1 MICPNTNTIEWK
13 SLVAKIGELQAWKE
27 YIKNGN
33 EIPTL
38 GQLESINKELKVIQ
52 FQKLFPE
59 EQFLTAKQLQ
69 QRTAIEQSVKDT
81 AEKMSAKIGIPFR
94 YIRETQTL
102 AKGWIENG
110 EAVINL
116 AYATLDTPIHEIL
129 GHPIVRAIKNT
140 ERKDGTWGTGK
151 VSDLYENLLKEL
163 ETGKGKEV
171 LDRVKR
177 DYKYKDEKFVKH
189 LKLRLENTTL
199 TLEERNDYQ
208 KHIDSQIYSLE
219 EQQEEAIVT
228 LLGKLTEGKLD
239 KVKDKNLI
247 SLLKELLSQMT
258 AYMRSLF
265 NSKELDISKLKA
277 DMTLDELSTLL
288 AYSNSKIILP
298 GSKVEYTTPD
308 GTKHSTY
315 QEASNYISKL
325 FNESKDV
332 DLSGVGINRGVTKI
346 SGIQVDEFVNNVG
359 ITFKKING
367 KWYTSYT
374 NYKQEISGDI
384 VLVEYNFKE
393 NKLEIESFIEKNKE
407 YEQSKEII
415 EAWKKENGIVYNPEE
430 VYSRG
435 QGFYSSIGAYSTVE
449 LDLLL
454 QNLLTHIEDNKK
466 AGGEFTI
473 SAFTKP
479 IDKRIGHLE
488 KESSVRFVIYPK
500 SKDIKWAA
508 PTDVYSGSVW
518 DASQKVSK
526 DKKSELLGVSFT
538 KAPSLQ
544 NVNQVSP
551 NLADIIDN
559 LAHHHNEL
567 GIELTGTNFRLE
579 VDENVPYEIKK
590 LVNSVNS
597 ILDSKYG
604 KIVKPEIK
612 ESDKEI
618 IKVELSDPY
627 TTKFSDIT
635 FNTEQE
641 AKNWIKIESEKQDKQ
656 YDEFDI
662 SSENKFTY
670 KVVKIKQGI
679 QPTKTKDNVSSIKSV
694 ANKLGGNPLS
704 DFTITKE
711 EYEKNIKSRT
721 EEEFRGLTED
731 IEPFKEH
738 AIFEGQ
744 QYRYFDENGRPY
756 FRDAINNTYIR
767 RGEPKE
773 YTSQAL
779 TNLKIATLKEVAKK
793 YPRSLITSKVIAV
806 SNSNERQYS
815 KIDLLE
821 SISELKDDVTLKEQL
836 EIVDSL
842 TSAVLVSYA
851 DVLGTKG
858 QISIEQAVQQ
868 TIDGLPNLANE
879 YSAEGNTVMAN
890 RITRLISRLNETTEF
905 TGYKNLI
912 KDRISALKYKVIEDP
927 EFDDN
932 LTSGEVYDKSNSE
945 RDPEDRMSAKTKRF
959 LTFIPVIDDNGN
971 SEANYLGLEKYYD
984 FNDLYKGLLSNTSDK
999 SAEDVMLTLKE
1010 LSNNNNMYK
1019 STLFKF
1025 NELPQDEKNSIIS
1038 VLIKQSAKF
1047 KMLQFYPADAQ
1058 GRVSIEVI
1066 NSNRATAEDS
1076 LMEDWNNNF
1085 STLVDKKIG
1094 NEPLFYKN
1102 TDESGFT
1109 YYNINQNA
1117 GKLLYVAFK
1126 TASDSYLA
1134 NKATEE
1140 VKLKAIDTMVSL
1152 FNEIGIKV
1160 QPVTIYTILNKGKLG
1175 NIKGTPTELL
1185 RGKLAFIFEGLFTQ
1199 LDSNGK
1205 VNVIKTADED
1215 SNDIFK
1221 TENVTIKNLAISH
1234 NRIFNAKQ
1242 TESFTNSEGNST
1254 YPFIERHYLNAALAE
1269 LKNTNSALYQALSKD
1284 NFTKDS
1290 LWLKNIS
1297 NLDIFY
1303 TDGLKNAKKKNRFG
1317 KTYENLSDKER
1328 LLMRYALFQNQGKK
1342 ETFFVYPTPSDKTTF
1357 PLISAIKVALNYN
1370 GSPSIDNI
1378 NEESEAFKALLQLAF
1393 SELYRVKQTIAE
1405 IKVNKPEGKISG
1417 YHTQEKTG
1425 KRFFFFTGLND
1436 IFASQIENEED
1447 IFITDDNIK
1456 LITAEIKNH
1465 LNQLYDKE
1473 KAKLISE
1480 GILNEA
1486 FTKSSFDKSYITKI
1500 QEQKNENIK
1509 LITTED
1515 TNKHAIIDYLVNDMI
1530 ALGNIYQLFVGDPA
1544 QLTKSIS
1551 DDKITKTENNF
1562 YEEFIKNGL
1571 SEVEAKEKAKVA
1583 LQKWIIDNSIVNV
1596 FKRIA
1601 KDIAPGREGV
1611 FNTSHYN
1618 TIFIHEPISYSS
1630 LGDKYKEYAKKLD
1643 AADAQEWVTPEE
1655 YIDNLFA
1662 YGEVLSEDKYKTLK
1676 EKLKNQEEFTDEELG
1691 LVLQPTKPVYVW
1703 RQAKGQND
1711 PLLMTYYIKTS
1722 AFPLLPQ
1729 LVRGTQLENLYKIMK
1744 GNNIQ
1749 RAVVKSGVKA
1759 GFSDGVR
1766 VFEENGKVV
1775 SKEKLQKYLDKH
1787 PNSIKSLDRKGFRI
1801 QQNVPYDEN
1810 KNSILLGTQLAKLI
1824 FANLNSKWDFN
1835 GKTGAELKQEFDKL
1849 VSKLTDIKYNAFLE
1863 AYKITPT
1870 QNGFEIGDLDKF
1882 LESMKKLAIQK
1893 GFNYN
1898 DLLQLKTIVK
1908 NGKKVFEINPFFNTK
1923 YKEVESL
1930 FTSMVSNEIMKRKLP
1945 GRSYVQ
1951 GSSVGFVSQREQGIE
1966 SIEGKTKDELKSI
1979 SGIVYTNDWKGDLDY
1994 RIDENGGIFAEIL
2007 VPFNFFDNKGKKL
2020 DIKDYTNKDGT
2031 LDIKRFDPELL
2042 ESIGYRIPTQGHMSM
2057 VKMKIVGFLPASSGD
2072 LMIVPAAITKQMGSD
2087 FDVDKVY
2094 NHTFN
2099 HELIGNTIKKIAYTE
2114 GSNNEEEVQNRIIEI
2129 FKQILENPK
2138 AAQLVAKTL
2147 SSDPLK
2153 DAVDEVRDMKG
2164 ITAESHL
2171 GLLDRQF
2178 NDSQVSINRDGKVM
2192 IGISSLSSVHH
2203 ALSQHANLYLA
2214 ESEEFLPVMF
2224 ADENG
2229 LVYTDVGGG
2238 NNVNDYTDYV
2248 GQPQVGAWRLDKIF
2262 GFSGI
2267 PILDT
2272 IAYIQTA
2279 ATDNAKDP
2287 ILGKGNINK
2296 HTANVALFIAR
2307 SGFNDKWISNF
2318 LMQDS
2323 LITLSKRFDSQLDD
2337 ITDMSYVA
2345 NKRDVIVQELRDE
2358 LQAQYVSL
2366 GGNAETA
2373 KMLHVFKLS
2382 ELKALNEES
2391 ANPGVKSRDYYL
2403 YQLQILANFE
2413 MWDKT
2418 SKELGKIQNALNFET
2433 KGLGKDLFG
2442 VTRKL
2447 QLLAQT
2453 DINTDWEQ
2461 IKNLPIKSKKVPIFI
2476 NADKLVKGTFIG
2488 NLLDKGV
2495 IFAETLFNNAEL
2507 FPYKNP
2513 IINDIYKSIKEN
2525 SNRKHLDVLSEEFA
2539 DTINEHIRFSIFS
2552 KLAEKLDERSINDLR
2567 NSLLFGKEALGN
2579 QIIALKQELQD
2590 EPDSP
2595 GMNFLNKLSISKQ
2608 KNSSDPILVEFP
2620 NSLKVSDTQSLLNSL
2635 GWLDLYNG
2643 PHTKEIAIQM
2653 VKYSFAIGNE
2663 RSIHDFG
2670 RFLPYD
2676 MQKDLGIIDALN
2688 SVNYEM
2694 FGMMRDN
2701 FVTQFFQHSPEFAP
2715 QFKDEDVTVDVKD
2728 KNTFT
2733 LNAEV
2738 IKSYTASTDENNQP
2752 NTPIIL
2758 TKFEQ
2763 QEGRKKSKLNV
2774 YLRNGNTF
2782 TYTKID
2788 TLGATGINEYDLM
2801 MSYGQSFLPQ
2811 NQVKSRP
2818 VKQPVVKPV
2827 ENMAKAE
2834 MPQLAAPKKELATT
2848 TQSSTSVETTQVN
2861 ITGLLQSIAANGE
2874 YQGLAAYILENN
2886 KAFLPNIEIKYG
2898 KINNGSRGR
2907 TEYFNDKI
2915 LITIDNTHPANLKE
2929 AGFREVLMHEVMH
2942 ALTKAKV
2949 EQYYSG
2955 KLENLT
2961 EEDIKAIKQLEQVTR
2976 QIQYLYSNTPLYNVQ
2991 LEMKVKN
2998 MSMSDSMARNVKE
3011 LVAYSF
3017 TDKDIKAFLNGQKG
3031 LDQKKSLLERFK
3043 QIILKLLGL
3052 QNINED
3058 SLLAN
3063 TALAVFELQK
3073 NPLFSESTIV
3083 DNKEDNLPS
3092 QTYAND
3098 LDLFNRFI
3106 KGLMNQGVS
3115 MRIINGNI
3123 VIINN
3128 REREATGIYTKLNET
3143 FAQFGQIARFKN
3155 FYLPG
3160 RTEGRSLV
3168 KGLIIDPIVLK
3179 KYNDYITGLNTD
3191 FLVSNQLTKYE
3202 KTIEQLKSQIK
3213 ILEKRKS
3220 EGKSDYY
3227 EINSKI
3233 DAIDAKIKAIEAKYN
3248 DQNLF
3253 KQAKSQISEVTQN
3266 IRAIN
3271 LQLSEDMTSENVM
3284 KAMNI
3289 LMESDNV
3296 IKGWLSIDEFMD
3308 YSTGTVEKK
3317 TWNSIKTLLTEQ
3329 RKEYLDVLKRA
3340 YTKYNSEILKRSDS
3354 NSLFSSV
3361 TDISGMSKEMLDIS
3375 TSDVS
3380 LLKSVHEAVNRS
3392 RREKDQE
3399 LISAEKQIEDIFQ
3412 RLETITGKKGLVASD
3427 VFLQKDSNGKWTG
3440 ALVKEFLN
3448 EFYQKRN
3455 KLKAEAQESGEWGE
3469 YYAFINANTHTITQ
3483 AEFES
3488 KSNSVFNTE
3497 DYQKQ
3502 TDLLERYAKREKV
3515 EREKL
3520 ESLKEQAQHEL
3531 DGDQITQ
3538 EEYNNKIL
3546 ELDKSIAI
3554 WVSTN
3559 SPYAYWAAKKAKRST
3574 KGMYGFNYI
3583 FNKPIS
3589 KWLDPSYTKI
3599 KSDPKLFGLYNEIK
3613 DFFYQN
3619 DKNVPNNLYGML
3631 PELSKTFVEKMKE
3644 DGTMS
3649 LLSSTSDWMKNLY
3662 SEDIANSKESDIR
3675 IGNNV
3680 IKSIPVSMMGNHLAI
3695 EDKSRDLKAILKAH
3709 TATSLHYKHMS
3720 QVQPI
3725 ASAAE
3730 QLLAEI
3736 KAIKK
3741 VGGKVLTDSSGNP
3754 IELVGGLLNA
3764 RAQLEYY
3771 IDTVI
3776 YKRSKLQE
3784 AVSNKKT
3791 YSTKDKELI
3800 KELDKQL
3807 KEGKITQ
3814 EEYDISNEKL
3824 GQNITGSKIGD
3835 TVITYTFL
3843 KALGL
3848 NVVSPIV
3855 NGTFALISNF
3865 THSAGKV
3872 DFDTPSAMRALKV
3885 ILSSLTQSVTFDALK
3900 SKDAEKLYAFSSRL
3914 GIMHDVSEGTVA
3926 KNLVDKVM
3934 KMQSKS
3940 EFAGVAQSMT
3950 ATLMY
3955 QKLKDK
3961 NGKDVSVWDAY
3972 KVVNDE
3978 LVWDTDKMG
3987 AYIEPAINELFSKE
4001 RKGVNM
4007 YKMHARVT
4015 QMNKFLHGNYRDPMK
4030 LKKTITGRAVSLFR
4044 TWLPMSVAERFGK
4057 EYFDDSL
4064 GRIKKGR
4071 YRSVAT
4077 AFNQDG
4083 LIKTLTRIVKGQ
4095 LFLNNTEGLEDVDV
4109 ENIRK
4114 VNAELRSIMFL
4125 SAIAIM
4131 LKAIAGDD
4139 DDDKTSLYM
4148 ALNVIN
4154 RTYADITFF
4163 TNPNSANQIFK
4174 NAIPAFKTIT
4184 DFTDIF
4190 LAVPGLIDG
4199 TDTYKTGHRK
4209 GKSKM
4214 GKEIIENI
4222 MIVNQWDK
4230 IKSSGSYLYEN
4241 MR

>member
-1 MICPNTNTIEWK
+1 
-13 SLVAKIGELQAWKE
+13 
-27 YIKNGN
+27 
-33 EIPTL
+33 
-38 GQLESINKELKVIQ
+38 
-52 FQKLFPE
+52 
-59 EQFLTAKQLQ
+59 
-69 QRTAIEQSVKDT
+69 
-81 AEKMSAKIGIPFR
+81 
-94 YIRETQTL
+94 
-102 AKGWIENG
+102 
-110 EAVINL
+110 
-116 AYATLDTPIHEIL
+116 
-129 GHPIVRAIKNT
+129 
-140 ERKDGTWGTGK
+140 
-151 VSDLYENLLKEL
+151 
-163 ETGKGKEV
+163 
-171 LDRVKR
+171 
-177 DYKYKDEKFVKH
+177 
-189 LKLRLENTTL
+189 
-199 TLEERNDYQ
+199 
-208 KHIDSQIYSLE
+208 
-219 EQQEEAIVT
+219 
-228 LLGKLTEGKLD
+228 
-239 KVKDKNLI
+239 
-247 SLLKELLSQMT
+247 
-258 AYMRSLF
+258 
-265 NSKELDISKLKA
+265 
-277 DMTLDELSTLL
+277 
-288 AYSNSKIILP
+288 
-298 GSKVEYTTPD
+298 
-308 GTKHSTY
+308 
-315 QEASNYISKL
+315 
-325 FNESKDV
+325 
-332 DLSGVGINRGVTKI
+332 
-346 SGIQVDEFVNNVG
+346 
-359 ITFKKING
+359 
-367 KWYTSYT
+367 
-374 NYKQEISGDI
+374 
-384 VLVEYNFKE
+384 
-393 NKLEIESFIEKNKE
+393 
-407 YEQSKEII
+407 
-415 EAWKKENGIVYNPEE
+415 
-430 VYSRG
+430 
-435 QGFYSSIGAYSTVE
+435 
-449 LDLLL
+449 
-454 QNLLTHIEDNKK
+454 
-466 AGGEFTI
+466 
-473 SAFTKP
+473 
-479 IDKRIGHLE
+479 
-488 KESSVRFVIYPK
+488 
-500 SKDIKWAA
+500 
-508 PTDVYSGSVW
+508 
-518 DASQKVSK
+518 
-526 DKKSELLGVSFT
+526 
-538 KAPSLQ
+538 
-544 NVNQVSP
+544 
-551 NLADIIDN
+551 
-559 LAHHHNEL
+559 
-567 GIELTGTNFRLE
+567 
-579 VDENVPYEIKK
+579 
-590 LVNSVNS
+590 
-597 ILDSKYG
+597 
-604 KIVKPEIK
+604 
-612 ESDKEI
+612 
-618 IKVELSDPY
+618 
-627 TTKFSDIT
+627 
-635 FNTEQE
+635 
-641 AKNWIKIESEKQDKQ
+641 
-656 YDEFDI
+656 
-662 SSENKFTY
+662 
-670 KVVKIKQGI
+670 
-679 QPTKTKDNVSSIKSV
+679 
-694 ANKLGGNPLS
+694 
-704 DFTITKE
+704 
-711 EYEKNIKSRT
+711 
-721 EEEFRGLTED
+721 
-731 IEPFKEH
+731 
-738 AIFEGQ
+738 
-744 QYRYFDENGRPY
+744 
-756 FRDAINNTYIR
+756 
-767 RGEPKE
+767 
-773 YTSQAL
+773 
-779 TNLKIATLKEVAKK
+779 
-793 YPRSLITSKVIAV
+793 
-806 SNSNERQYS
+806 
-815 KIDLLE
+815 
-821 SISELKDDVTLKEQL
+821 
-836 EIVDSL
+836 
-842 TSAVLVSYA
+842 
-851 DVLGTKG
+851 
-858 QISIEQAVQQ
+858 
-868 TIDGLPNLANE
+868 
-879 YSAEGNTVMAN
+879 
-890 RITRLISRLNETTEF
+890 
-905 TGYKNLI
+905 
-912 KDRISALKYKVIEDP
+912 
-927 EFDDN
+927 
-932 LTSGEVYDKSNSE
+932 
-945 RDPEDRMSAKTKRF
+945 
-959 LTFIPVIDDNGN
+959 
-971 SEANYLGLEKYYD
+971 
-984 FNDLYKGLLSNTSDK
+984 
-999 SAEDVMLTLKE
+999 
-1010 LSNNNNMYK
+1010 
-1019 STLFKF
+1019 
-1025 NELPQDEKNSIIS
+1025 
-1038 VLIKQSAKF
+1038 
-1047 KMLQFYPADAQ
+1047 
-1058 GRVSIEVI
+1058 
-1066 NSNRATAEDS
+1066 
-1076 LMEDWNNNF
+1076 
-1085 STLVDKKIG
+1085 
-1094 NEPLFYKN
+1094 
-1102 TDESGFT
+1102 
-1109 YYNINQNA
+1109 
-1117 GKLLYVAFK
+1117 
-1126 TASDSYLA
+1126 
-1134 NKATEE
+1134 
-1140 VKLKAIDTMVSL
+1140 
-1152 FNEIGIKV
+1152 
-1160 QPVTIYTILNKGKLG
+1160 
-1175 NIKGTPTELL
+1175 
-1185 RGKLAFIFEGLFTQ
+1185 
-1199 LDSNGK
+1199 
-1205 VNVIKTADED
+1205 
-1215 SNDIFK
+1215 
-1221 TENVTIKNLAISH
+1221 
-1234 NRIFNAKQ
+1234 
-1242 TESFTNSEGNST
+1242 
-1254 YPFIERHYLNAALAE
+1254 
-1269 LKNTNSALYQALSKD
+1269 
-1284 NFTKDS
+1284 
-1290 LWLKNIS
+1290 
-1297 NLDIFY
+1297 
-1303 TDGLKNAKKKNRFG
+1303 
-1317 KTYENLSDKER
+1317 
-1328 LLMRYALFQNQGKK
+1328 
-1342 ETFFVYPTPSDKTTF
+1342 
-1357 PLISAIKVALNYN
+1357 
-1370 GSPSIDNI
+1370 
-1378 NEESEAFKALLQLAF
+1378 
-1393 SELYRVKQTIAE
+1393 
-1405 IKVNKPEGKISG
+1405 
-1417 YHTQEKTG
+1417 
-1425 KRFFFFTGLND
+1425 
-1436 IFASQIENEED
+1436 
-1447 IFITDDNIK
+1447 
-1456 LITAEIKNH
+1456 
-1465 LNQLYDKE
+1465 
-1473 KAKLISE
+1473 
-1480 GILNEA
+1480 
-1486 FTKSSFDKSYITKI
+1486 
-1500 QEQKNENIK
+1500 
-1509 LITTED
+1509 
-1515 TNKHAIIDYLVNDMI
+1515 MI

-1662 YGEVLSEDKYKTLK
+1662 YGEVLSEDKYNTLK

-2099 HELIGNTIKKIAYTE
+2099 HELVGNTIKKITYTE

-2153 DAVDEVRDMKG
+2153 DAVDEVRAMKG

-2447 QLLAQT
+2447 QLLNQT
-2453 DINTDWEQ
+2453 DIIIRDQ
-2461 IKNLPIKSKKVPIFI
+2461 KLLFI
-2476 NADKLVKGTFIG
+2476 NADKLIEGTFIG
-2488 NLLDKGV
+2488 NILNKGV
-2495 IFAETLFNNAEL
+2495 RFAETLFNNAEL

-2733 LNAEV
+2733 LNGEV

-2848 TQSSTSVETTQVN
+2848 TQPPTTLSQTGQVKPNENLTPKANIPQNLVSGVEAFGTKQEANTEVKKILGNSPHSIDMVEAGLRTRTTRSVGEMDKYKVKVGDIVNQFGKSADGTTKNILTRIVAIHPKGTSGFLGTWNKEGWTQEGIKAIERYKDGAAAIEFEVVTTTQPATSVETTQVN

-2898 KINNGSRGR
+2898 KIDNGSRGS
-2907 TEYFNDKI
+2907 TEYLGDKI

-3361 TDISGMSKEMLDIS
+3361 TDISGMSREMLDIS

-3649 LLSSTSDWMKNLY
+3649 LLSSTSDWMKTLY

-3784 AVSNKKT
+3784 VVSSKKT

-3855 NGTFALISNF
+3855 NGTFALMSNF

-3926 KNLVDKVM
+3926 KNLIYKVM
-3934 KMQSKS
+3934 VMQSKS
-3940 EFAGVAQSMT
+3940 EFAGVAQSMV

-4095 LFLNNTEGLEDVDV
+4095 LFLNNTEGLKDVDV

-4125 SAIAIM
+4125 SAIAVM

>member
-38 GQLESINKELKVIQ
+38 GQLESINKEPEVVDYNLKAVNILSSDKAIQ
-52 FQKLFPE
+52 IFK
-59 EQFLTAKQLQ
+59 
-69 QRTAIEQSVKDT
+69 T
-81 AEKMSAKIGIPFR
+81 AEKAKWNLNKTLTELQIPKEQKQLLLDSGVKTREEALIHLLANYSYTVEINTATEPIQSANVGYDRFILNGDNYSKIDTYRKNGDKISKEEYGLATEEYKKTENLGNRNTGYYSNLTVPGGTNYTENEIATPAITPSIKGHAQFSTDKGIGWFRSDEQVDNAIVTGDIEYNEEIGEDGTVYQNPVTPVKKNNQVTTGDLTKTRRILEVQSDLFQKGRGKGDLIGGQNENVASQPEEDMYSTYLQNEDNEKKRKETTATKENQFLQLLNKDSNWVTFFVKSIIQDSAK
-94 YIRETQTL
+94 
-102 AKGWIENG
+102 
-110 EAVINL
+110 
-116 AYATLDTPIHEIL
+116 L
-129 GHPIVRAIKNT
+129 GYEKVLFPTGNT
-140 ERKDGTWGTGK
+140 ASK
-151 VSDLYENLLKEL
+151 VEGH
-163 ETGKGKEV
+163 T
-171 LDRVKR
+171 
-177 DYKYKDEKFVKH
+177 
-189 LKLRLENTTL
+189 
-199 TLEERNDYQ
+199 TLEE
-208 KHIDSQIYSLE
+208 
-219 EQQEEAIVT
+219 
-228 LLGKLTEGKLD
+228 
-239 KVKDKNLI
+239 
-247 SLLKELLSQMT
+247 
-258 AYMRSLF
+258 
-265 NSKELDISKLKA
+265 
-277 DMTLDELSTLL
+277 
-288 AYSNSKIILP
+288 
-298 GSKVEYTTPD
+298 
-308 GTKHSTY
+308 
-315 QEASNYISKL
+315 
-325 FNESKDV
+325 
-332 DLSGVGINRGVTKI
+332 
-346 SGIQVDEFVNNVG
+346 
-359 ITFKKING
+359 FKK
-367 KWYTSYT
+367 
-374 NYKQEISGDI
+374 Q
-384 VLVEYNFKE
+384 KE
-393 NKLEIESFIEKNKE
+393 DRIKKLEIERDSSRIEKKEGFESQNGKPYTQYKVITPNGLKTFYNNEKEATDYFNKN
-407 YEQSKEII
+407 KNHPFIDNEITQLKQ
-415 EAWKKENGIVYNPEE
+415 ELERVETE
-430 VYSRG
+430 
-435 QGFYSSIGAYSTVE
+435 GFGA
-449 LDLLL
+449 L
-454 QNLLTHIEDNKK
+454 
-466 AGGEFTI
+466 
-473 SAFTKP
+473 KP
-479 IDKRIGHLE
+479 IFNFYENTVTNVLNKTYG
-488 KESSVRFVIYPK
+488 KNNVKVI
-500 SKDIKWAA
+500 
-508 PTDVYSGSVW
+508 TDEYGNTW
-518 DASQKVSK
+518 
-526 DKKSELLGVSFT
+526 
-538 KAPSLQ
+538 
-544 NVNQVSP
+544 N
-551 NLADIIDN
+551 
-559 LAHHHNEL
+559 
-567 GIELTGTNFRLE
+567 E
-579 VDENVPYEIKK
+579 VD
-590 LVNSVNS
+590 L
-597 ILDSKYG
+597 
-604 KIVKPEIK
+604 
-612 ESDKEI
+612 
-618 IKVELSDPY
+618 
-627 TTKFSDIT
+627 
-635 FNTEQE
+635 
-641 AKNWIKIESEKQDKQ
+641 
-656 YDEFDI
+656 
-662 SSENKFTY
+662 
-670 KVVKIKQGI
+670 
-679 QPTKTKDNVSSIKSV
+679 TKTSLNV
-694 ANKLGGNPLS
+694 
-704 DFTITKE
+704 
-711 EYEKNIKSRT
+711 
-721 EEEFRGLTED
+721 
-731 IEPFKEH
+731 
-738 AIFEGQ
+738 
-744 QYRYFDENGRPY
+744 
-756 FRDAINNTYIR
+756 
-767 RGEPKE
+767 
-773 YTSQAL
+773 
-779 TNLKIATLKEVAKK
+779 
-793 YPRSLITSKVIAV
+793 
-806 SNSNERQYS
+806 
-815 KIDLLE
+815 DLLE

-858 QISIEQAVQQ
+858 QISIEQAIQQ

-1085 STLVDKKIG
+1085 NTLVDKKIG

-1102 TDESGFT
+1102 TDESGFP

-1126 TASDSYLA
+1126 TDSDSYLA

-1140 VKLKAIDTMVSL
+1140 VKLKAIDTMVGL

-1480 GILNEA
+1480 GLLNEA

-1662 YGEVLSEDKYKTLK
+1662 YGEVLSEDKYNTLK

-2099 HELIGNTIKKIAYTE
+2099 HELVGNTIKKITYTE

-2153 DAVDEVRDMKG
+2153 DAVDEVRAMKG

-2447 QLLAQT
+2447 QLLNQT
-2453 DINTDWEQ
+2453 DIIIRDQ
-2461 IKNLPIKSKKVPIFI
+2461 KLLFI
-2476 NADKLVKGTFIG
+2476 NADKLIEGTFIG
-2488 NLLDKGV
+2488 NILNKGV
-2495 IFAETLFNNAEL
+2495 RFAETLFNNAEL

-2733 LNAEV
+2733 LNGEV

-2898 KINNGSRGR
+2898 KIDNGSRGS
-2907 TEYFNDKI
+2907 TEYLGDKI

-3284 KAMNI
+3284 KSMNI
-3289 LMESDNV
+3289 LMVSDNV

-3361 TDISGMSKEMLDIS
+3361 TDISGMSREMLDIS

-3784 AVSNKKT
+3784 VVSSKKT

-3855 NGTFALISNF
+3855 NGTFALMSNF

-3926 KNLVDKVM
+3926 KNLIYKVM
-3934 KMQSKS
+3934 VMQSKS
-3940 EFAGVAQSMT
+3940 EFAGVAQSMV

-4095 LFLNNTEGLEDVDV
+4095 LFLNNTEGLKDVDV

-4125 SAIAIM
+4125 SAIAVM

-4230 IKSSGSYLYEN
+4230 IKSSGSYLY
-4241 MR
+4241 

>member
-1 MICPNTNTIEWK
+1 M
-13 SLVAKIGELQAWKE
+13 L
-27 YIKNGN
+27 
-33 EIPTL
+33 
-38 GQLESINKELKVIQ
+38 
-52 FQKLFPE
+52 
-59 EQFLTAKQLQ
+59 
-69 QRTAIEQSVKDT
+69 
-81 AEKMSAKIGIPFR
+81 
-94 YIRETQTL
+94 
-102 AKGWIENG
+102 
-110 EAVINL
+110 
-116 AYATLDTPIHEIL
+116 YA
-129 GHPIVRAIKNT
+129 
-140 ERKDGTWGTGK
+140 
-151 VSDLYENLLKEL
+151 
-163 ETGKGKEV
+163 
-171 LDRVKR
+171 
-177 DYKYKDEKFVKH
+177 
-189 LKLRLENTTL
+189 
-199 TLEERNDYQ
+199 
-208 KHIDSQIYSLE
+208 
-219 EQQEEAIVT
+219 
-228 LLGKLTEGKLD
+228 
-239 KVKDKNLI
+239 
-247 SLLKELLSQMT
+247 
-258 AYMRSLF
+258 
-265 NSKELDISKLKA
+265 
-277 DMTLDELSTLL
+277 
-288 AYSNSKIILP
+288 
-298 GSKVEYTTPD
+298 
-308 GTKHSTY
+308 
-315 QEASNYISKL
+315 
-325 FNESKDV
+325 
-332 DLSGVGINRGVTKI
+332 
-346 SGIQVDEFVNNVG
+346 
-359 ITFKKING
+359 
-367 KWYTSYT
+367 
-374 NYKQEISGDI
+374 
-384 VLVEYNFKE
+384 
-393 NKLEIESFIEKNKE
+393 
-407 YEQSKEII
+407 
-415 EAWKKENGIVYNPEE
+415 
-430 VYSRG
+430 
-435 QGFYSSIGAYSTVE
+435 
-449 LDLLL
+449 
-454 QNLLTHIEDNKK
+454 
-466 AGGEFTI
+466 
-473 SAFTKP
+473 
-479 IDKRIGHLE
+479 
-488 KESSVRFVIYPK
+488 
-500 SKDIKWAA
+500 
-508 PTDVYSGSVW
+508 
-518 DASQKVSK
+518 
-526 DKKSELLGVSFT
+526 
-538 KAPSLQ
+538 
-544 NVNQVSP
+544 
-551 NLADIIDN
+551 
-559 LAHHHNEL
+559 
-567 GIELTGTNFRLE
+567 
-579 VDENVPYEIKK
+579 
-590 LVNSVNS
+590 
-597 ILDSKYG
+597 
-604 KIVKPEIK
+604 
-612 ESDKEI
+612 
-618 IKVELSDPY
+618 
-627 TTKFSDIT
+627 
-635 FNTEQE
+635 
-641 AKNWIKIESEKQDKQ
+641 
-656 YDEFDI
+656 
-662 SSENKFTY
+662 
-670 KVVKIKQGI
+670 
-679 QPTKTKDNVSSIKSV
+679 
-694 ANKLGGNPLS
+694 
-704 DFTITKE
+704 
-711 EYEKNIKSRT
+711 
-721 EEEFRGLTED
+721 
-731 IEPFKEH
+731 
-738 AIFEGQ
+738 
-744 QYRYFDENGRPY
+744 
-756 FRDAINNTYIR
+756 
-767 RGEPKE
+767 
-773 YTSQAL
+773 
-779 TNLKIATLKEVAKK
+779 
-793 YPRSLITSKVIAV
+793 
-806 SNSNERQYS
+806 
-815 KIDLLE
+815 
-821 SISELKDDVTLKEQL
+821 
-836 EIVDSL
+836 
-842 TSAVLVSYA
+842 
-851 DVLGTKG
+851 
-858 QISIEQAVQQ
+858 
-868 TIDGLPNLANE
+868 
-879 YSAEGNTVMAN
+879 
-890 RITRLISRLNETTEF
+890 
-905 TGYKNLI
+905 
-912 KDRISALKYKVIEDP
+912 
-927 EFDDN
+927 
-932 LTSGEVYDKSNSE
+932 
-945 RDPEDRMSAKTKRF
+945 
-959 LTFIPVIDDNGN
+959 
-971 SEANYLGLEKYYD
+971 
-984 FNDLYKGLLSNTSDK
+984 
-999 SAEDVMLTLKE
+999 
-1010 LSNNNNMYK
+1010 
-1019 STLFKF
+1019 
-1025 NELPQDEKNSIIS
+1025 
-1038 VLIKQSAKF
+1038 
-1047 KMLQFYPADAQ
+1047 
-1058 GRVSIEVI
+1058 
-1066 NSNRATAEDS
+1066 
-1076 LMEDWNNNF
+1076 
-1085 STLVDKKIG
+1085 
-1094 NEPLFYKN
+1094 
-1102 TDESGFT
+1102 
-1109 YYNINQNA
+1109 
-1117 GKLLYVAFK
+1117 AFK

-1134 NKATEE
+1134 AKTEDA
-1140 VKLKAIDTMVSL
+1140 KLEAIYTMVGL
-1152 FNEIGIKV
+1152 FNEIGINV
-1160 QPVTIYTILNKGKLG
+1160 ESQGLHNILNTGKLG
-1175 NIKGTPTELL
+1175 NVKGTPTQIL
-1185 RGKLAFIFEGLFTQ
+1185 RGELAFIFEGLFTQ
-1199 LDSNGK
+1199 LDASGK

-1215 SNDIFK
+1215 SNDIF
-1221 TENVTIKNLAISH
+1221 TTQTVRIKALAQNH
-1234 NRIFNAKQ
+1234 LKFNPIKQ

-1290 LWLKNIS
+1290 LWLKIIS
-1297 NLDIFY
+1297 SLDIFY
-1303 TDGLKNAKKKNRFG
+1303 IDGLKNAKKKNRFG

-1378 NEESEAFKALLQLAF
+1378 NEESDAFKALLQLAF

-1456 LITAEIKNH
+1456 LITSEIKNH

-1486 FTKSSFDKSYITKI
+1486 FTKSSFDKSYINKI
-1500 QEQKNENIK
+1500 QEQN
-1509 LITTED
+1509 TED

-1551 DDKITKTENNF
+1551 DDKLV
-1562 YEEFIKNGL
+1562 GMS
-1571 SEVEAKEKAKVA
+1571 SEQIV
-1583 LQKWIIDNSIVNV
+1583 DNTIVNV
-1596 FKRIA
+1596 FKRIS

-1662 YGEVLSEDKYKTLK
+1662 YGEVLSEDEYNTLK

-1711 PLLMTYYIKTS
+1711 SLLMTYYIKTS

-1744 GNNIQ
+1744 DNNIQ

-1766 VFEENGKVV
+1766 VFEENGEVV
-1775 SKEKLQKYLDKH
+1775 SKEKLQKYLDEH

-1951 GSSVGFVSQREQGIE
+1951 GSSVGFVSQREQGIK

-1994 RIDENGGIFAEIL
+1994 RIDENGGIYAEIL

-2153 DAVDEVRDMKG
+2153 DAVDEVRAMKG

-2229 LVYTDVGGG
+2229 LVYTDVGEG

-2447 QLLAQT
+2447 QLLNQT
-2453 DINTDWEQ
+2453 DIIIRDQ
-2461 IKNLPIKSKKVPIFI
+2461 KLLFI
-2476 NADKLVKGTFIG
+2476 NADKLIEGTFIG
-2488 NLLDKGV
+2488 NILNKGV
-2495 IFAETLFNNAEL
+2495 RFAETLFNNAEL

-2608 KNSSDPILVEFP
+2608 KNSADPILVEFP

-2694 FGMMRDN
+2694 FGIMRDN

-2715 QFKDEDVTVDVKD
+2715 QFKDEDVTIDAKD

-2827 ENMAKAE
+2827 ESMAKAE
-2834 MPQLAAPKKELATT
+2834 MPQLAAPKKELATNT
-2848 TQSSTSVETTQVN
+2848 QPSTSVKSKGTINVYWGQAESATSTKILSNLAPRKFTYQGKEYGSVEHAYQTLKSGAFDQATYDAYVKAGGYGTKIRGKAVTQGFDNLQLIKDLVVESFKQNPNSEAAKKLLQYENFTHNTNEIIDKAFLEGLKLAQQTLSSTQSSTSVETTQVN

-2898 KINNGSRGR
+2898 KIDNGSRGS
-2907 TEYFNDKI
+2907 TEYLDDKI

-2942 ALTKAKV
+2942 ALTKVKI

-3354 NSLFSSV
+3354 DSLFSSV

-3589 KWLDPSYTKI
+3589 KWLDPSYKKI

-3649 LLSSTSDWMKNLY
+3649 LLSSTSDWMKTLY

-3730 QLLAEI
+3730 QLLDEI

-3848 NVVSPIV
+3848 NVISPIV
-3855 NGTFALISNF
+3855 NGTFALVSNF

-3914 GIMHDVSEGTVA
+3914 GIMHDVSEGTVS

-3940 EFAGVAQSMT
+3940 EFAGVAQSMV

-4015 QMNKFLHGNYRDPMK
+4015 QINKFLHGNYRDPMK
-4030 LKKTITGRAVSLFR
+4030 LKKTIAGRAVSLFR
-4044 TWLPMSVAERFGK
+4044 TWLPMSIAERFGK

-4125 SAIAIM
+4125 SAIAVM

-4230 IKSSGSYLYEN
+4230 LKSAGSYLYEN